1 MCSLEKPDLH
11 LDAHILFPLFFSG
24 SVLPEEE
31 WFADVAHIAIKMLGG
46 KANFGM
52 ERDVVSPSA
61 KSISSVL
68 SHGSN

>member
-1 MCSLEKPDLH
+1 MH
-11 LDAHILFPLFFSG
+11 PLITAFFFSG

-31 WFADVAHIAIKMLGG
+31 WFADVAQIAIKMLSG

-52 ERDVVSPSA
+52 ERDVVSPTA